1 MRISDWSSDVC
12 SSDLEAGGV
21 PARAPRLVCCWALSG
36 RDLVKKSLGII
47 GLFGA
52 NRGELVYARNM
63 FEELRD
69 ALENLVVT
77 AEPDAVAE
85 LHRLHGILDAKTAAC
100 LAALDSSGEWAAD
113 GSVSMSS
120 WMRVRLRSEEQTSE
134 HQSLMCNSY
143 AVLCLT

>member
-1 MRISDWSSDVC
+1 MAASSAAQSASSSRRGADHRNRPISAACHRPVVPRTRGPGGSAPGEGQGRG
-12 SSDLEAGGV
+12 EAGGV

-85 LHRLHGILDAKTAAC
+85 LHRLHGILEIGRA
-100 LAALDSSGEWAAD
+100 
-113 GSVSMSS
+113 
-120 WMRVRLRSEEQTSE
+120 
-134 HQSLMCNSY
+134 
-143 AVLCLT
+143 

>member
-1 MRISDWSSDVC
+1 
-12 SSDLEAGGV
+12 
-21 PARAPRLVCCWALSG
+21 
-36 RDLVKKSLGII
+36 
-47 GLFGA
+47 
-52 NRGELVYARNM
+52 M

-120 WMRVRLRSEEQTSE
+120 WMRVRLRQSHGDATQLLKTSRSARALPATSPTSP
-134 HQSLMCNSY
+134 HSRPSSGPPRACVPNL
-143 AVLCLT
+143 VLV

>member
-1 MRISDWSSDVC
+1 
-12 SSDLEAGGV
+12 
-21 PARAPRLVCCWALSG
+21 
-36 RDLVKKSLGII
+36 
-47 GLFGA
+47 
-52 NRGELVYARNM
+52 M

-100 LAALDSSGEWAAD
+100 LAELDSSGEWAAD

-120 WMRVRLRSEEQTSE
+120 WMRVRLRMSHGQATQPPHTSPLARAHPATPTRQTGAYGKSV
-134 HQSLMCNSY
+134 S
-143 AVLCLT
+143 